1 MGEIDTCED
10 IGNTVVVKLNR
21 RLVIQKHLLKGQ
33 ALKRSESSVVEIINF
48 DLGEPNT
55 SELTSKRSEAL
66 CESLKN
72 LPHDINTIVGVSS
85 KNLTEQIQK
94 LEADLDSKSPI
105 IGVRV
110 GSVLGENGQKDVSTS
125 FEELKEMILEE
136 IRELDDER
144 RDEYEDDEI
153 TEKRLSI
160 LVNSSLRFTFLGA
173 NISNPVQ
180 IISKAQKLQKTNL
193 EHSSLTNHNQSSSF
207 VLYNLARM
215 KKIIRTF
222 DECVIRGEYPGLPSA
237 QDLNL
242 ISSLI
247 SEPEEWE
254 LMFNFILNFQN
265 VLSQCSKSLC
275 LSKLVIFLCGLS
287 STFSRYYS
295 RVKIL
300 KDPLPHLIPSVH
312 ARIFF
317 VSSLCDVAIEALR
330 ILNINYIPSM

>member
-1 MGEIDTCED
+1 M
-10 IGNTVVVKLNR
+10 
-21 RLVIQKHLLKGQ
+21 
-33 ALKRSESSVVEIINF
+33 NF
-48 DLGEPNT
+48 QN
-55 SELTSKRSEAL
+55 
-66 CESLKN
+66 
-72 LPHDINTIVGVSS
+72 
-85 KNLTEQIQK
+85 
-94 LEADLDSKSPI
+94 LEADLDSKKPMV
-105 IGVRV
+105 GVRV
-110 GSVLGENGQKDVSTS
+110 GSILGENGQKDVNTT
-125 FEELKEMILEE
+125 FEEFKEMVLGE
-136 IRELDDER
+136 IRQLDDER
-144 RDEYEDDEI
+144 KDESEDGEI
-153 TEKRLSI
+153 TKKRLDI
-160 LVNSSLRFTFLGA
+160 LVDSSLCFTFLGT

-180 IISKAQKLQKTNL
+180 IISKAQLQTIPE

-215 KKIIRTF
+215 KTIIRTF
-222 DECVIRGEYPGLPSA
+222 DECVSRGEYPRLPSP

-242 ISSLI
+242 SLL

-254 LMFNFILNFQN
+254 LMFNFILNFKN

-275 LSKLVIFLCGLS
+275 LSKLVIFLCALS

-317 VSSLCDVAIEALR
+317 VSSLCDVIIEALG